1 MATISSIVPDA
12 DGDLHDASLHNQKF
26 NTILNE
32 INGNIDAD
40 NLKYPDAMQTWSFSC
55 GFLDDEILNG
65 INIVQISAATNS
77 DSIGTSLSFSTA
89 NSANH
94 VLLSSY
100 TKADRAYT
108 ITGFSMLVVGSKN
121 NDSGENFT
129 VTLEKASDL
138 VFNTS
143 VTTLASVT
151 DDFDS
156 GSGNYTI
163 QNPTMSSSNTAIA
176 ANDYV
181 RVRVTNP
188 SSWGAST
195 KEVPI
200 FTLKVFLKAAHV

>member
-55 GFLDDEILNG
+55 SFLDAQILDG
-65 INIVQISAATNS
+65 INIVRLPTTTAASFGTN
-77 DSIGTSLSFSTA
+77 LSF
-89 NSANH
+89 NDGVGENH
-94 VLLSSY
+94 TLPSSY

-108 ITGFSMLVVGSKN
+108 VTGYSMLIVATPENVAGQ
-121 NDSGENFT
+121 NFT
-129 VTLEKASDL
+129 VTFEKATDL
-138 VFNTS
+138 AFS
-143 VTTLASVT
+143 SGVTTLASLS
-151 DDFDS
+151 DDFRS
-156 GSGNYTI
+156 VTNYEP

-188 SSWGAST
+188 NPWGAT
-195 KEVPI
+195 NKQVPI

>member
-55 GFLDDEILNG
+55 SFLDAQILDG
-65 INIVQISAATNS
+65 INIVPLPTATAASFGS
-77 DSIGTSLSFSTA
+77 DLSFATTNGADST
-89 NSANH
+89 
-94 VLLSSY
+94 LPSSY

-108 ITGFSMLVVGSKN
+108 ITGYNMLIVASPN
-121 NDSGENFT
+121 NVSGENFT
-129 VTLEKASDL
+129 VTFEKATDL
-138 VFNTS
+138 AFS
-143 VTTLASVT
+143 SGVTTLASIAN
-151 DDFDS
+151 DFEVS
-156 GSGNYTI
+156 GANYVPE
-163 QNPTMSSSNTAIA
+163 NPTMSSSNTAIA

-188 SSWGAST
+188 TWTAST
-195 KEVPI
+195 KAVPI

>member
-55 GFLDDEILNG
+55 SFLDAQILDG
-65 INIVQISAATNS
+65 INIVRLPTITAAGF
-77 DSIGTSLSFSTA
+77 DSNLSFDVT
-89 NSANH
+89 NGANH
-94 VLLSSY
+94 TLPSSY
-100 TKADRAYT
+100 TRADRAYT
-108 ITGFSMLVVGSKN
+108 VTGYNMLIVASPDNV
-121 NDSGENFT
+121 SGENFT
-129 VTLEKASDL
+129 VTFEKATDL
-138 VFNTS
+138 AFS
-143 VTTLASVT
+143 SGVTTLASIANDFEVT
-151 DDFDS
+151 
-156 GSGNYTI
+156 GANYVPE
-163 QNPTMSSSNTAIA
+163 NPTMSSSNTAIA

-188 SSWGAST
+188 SSWSAGT
-195 KEVPI
+195 KAVPI

>member
-55 GFLDDEILNG
+55 SFLDDEILNG
-65 INIVQISAATNS
+65 INIVPLPTATAAS
-77 DSIGTSLSFSTA
+77 FGTSLSFATTNGA
-89 NSANH
+89 NSAIP
-94 VLLSSY
+94 SSY

-108 ITGFSMLVVGSKN
+108 VTGYSMLIVSSPDNVQ
-121 NDSGENFT
+121 DELFT
-129 VTLEKASDL
+129 VTFEKATNLAFS
-138 VFNTS
+138 S
-143 VTTLASVT
+143 GVTTLANIT
-151 DDFDS
+151 DDFENSSSD
-156 GSGNYTI
+156 YVPE
-163 QNPTMSSSNTAIA
+163 NPTMSSSNTAIA

-188 SSWGAST
+188 TWSAGT
-195 KEVPI
+195 KAVPI